1 MAIKGVPTNPPGMR
15 RRQTAHRPSQAYEID
30 LLVDGAWKLVGYSE
44 HPETAKGPEY
54 WTFTSVQGDTWTQQN
69 DRHFFGMARL
79 KEEYGI
85 SMQLAGAALA
95 GQARAEAAE
104 AEGLPVGGRHED
116 DPLLRAVI
124 EGYAVDRARK
134 WLQGQGWVC
143 GPLGKPF
150 DLRCTKG
157 GQELHVEVKGTRGK
171 GTVVE
176 LTRNE
181 VIHNQQPCTWETAC
195 DKQALFVVS
204 EITLTGQQPEGGKMG
219 YAWPWKITSTVQY
232 DHDSELIPTK
242 YDYTVPELTMVPS

>member
-15 RRQTAHRPSQAYEID
+15 RRQTAHRPSQAYEVE

-44 HPETAKGPEY
+44 HPETAQRSAY
-54 WTFTSVQGDTWTQQN
+54 WTFTSVQGDTWTQPN

-79 KEEYGI
+79 KKEYGI

-104 AEGLPVGGRHED
+104 AEGLPVGGGHED

-124 EGYAVDRARK
+124 ESYAVECAWE
-134 WLQGQGWVC
+134 WLKGEGWVC
-143 GPLGKPF
+143 KPLGKPF

-157 GQELHVEVKGTRGK
+157 DQELHVEVKGTRGK
-171 GTVVE
+171 GTIVE

-181 VIHNQQPCTWETAC
+181 VIHNQKPCTSETAC
-195 DKQALFVVS
+195 DEQALFVVS
-204 EITLTGQQPEGGKMG
+204 EITLTGQKPEGGKMG

-232 DHDSELIPTK
+232 DHDGELIPTK